1 MRTHSIHCRPAATL
15 RESVPTAWS
24 RGVYAIHGERGRWV
38 VSHLPTGYAV
48 SRFTRKADALA
59 LARRL
64 YRDFP
69 AVGQGWEWGAHPDE
83 FDLDY
88 QALRVA
94 VLGADL

>member
-1 MRTHSIHCRPAATL
+1 MKTHNIYCRPAANL

-24 RGVYAIHGERGRWV
+24 RGVYAIHGGRGRWV
-38 VSHLPTGYAV
+38 VDHLPTGYAV
-48 SRFTRKADALA
+48 ARFRRKTDALA

-69 AVGQGWEWGAHPDE
+69 TVGRCWEWGAHPDE
-83 FDLDY
+83 LDPDY
-88 QALRVA
+88 AALRVA